1 MGLEIDKI
9 SGSVYSQKELIEIHR
24 LNAEKIAKEEEIRKQ
39 EELKKKEL
47 EAKKNDKDEHLDVYR
62 KSSSVS
68 NSIEQQIKEQ
78 EAKIKEINKN
88 LDMLRETYKETAA
101 AEDEARSLRYK
112 KERELYRR
120 EVSENSLKRLF
131 ASWAKKYQANENDK
145 SILEEYNSANS
156 KYSSAIDDRKSAD
169 IAYDMA
175 DADAFEAIMAH
186 NSASAQFISGLWG
199 KRDAYWDLARM
210 QRRLGVAKLQESLDR
225 YR

>member
-9 SGSVYSQKELIEIHR
+9 SGSTTSQKELIEIMR
-24 LNAEKIAKEEEIRKQ
+24 LNAEKVAKEEEIKKQ
-39 EELKKKEL
+39 EEARKKEL
-47 EAKKNDKDEHLDVYR
+47 QAKKKDLDEHLDVYR
-62 KSSSVS
+62 KSNTVS

-88 LDMLRETYKETAA
+88 LDLLRETYKETEAI
-101 AEDEARSLRYK
+101 EDEARSIRYK
-112 KERELYRR
+112 KERELYRK

-145 SILEEYNSANS
+145 SILKEYNSADA
-156 KYSSAIDDRKSAD
+156 KYSSAVEERMSAD
-169 IAYDMA
+169 VAYDMA

-210 QRRLGVAKLQESLDR
+210 QRRLGIAKLQESLDR
-225 YR
+225 F